1 MYGLKLY
8 WKVYAIINMNNID
21 YKYIFNFQLLPYLVA
36 FTVFST
42 ELFKHFFFNSYFA
55 IDIYLILISIL
66 GLCFI
71 KKINKK
77 LIIIF
82 TLIIF
87 TLCVSFIVSNLYN
100 YSIANFI
107 RQGIGIC
114 LVYLGLGSLITRID
128 KVILI
133 RAYMN
138 ISLFVALIGILQWL
152 LSYFAIMDIL
162 IKVPGKMDS
171 IFYEPSHY
179 AIAIAP
185 ALLLFSRSFFLN
197 LNMSLKIFIKTSLI
211 IFSYLI
217 TFSLAA
223 YLILLV
229 VIIYFFIIKKKLILI
244 IIPFFLISTFFIN
257 NIKLT
262 DDKNAHL
269 SLPYKLNELNLKIEN
284 LYNNFKNINS
294 INEIESPK
302 NLTIYSFFINL
313 NTAQTTINSG
323 RILGNGFGSH
333 SQVIL
338 ETAPMNF
345 KNTYY
350 FEKQIFNSN
359 GFSLLIRVISEF
371 GLPGVILYI
380 LFVAKGIFRNPY
392 SQNIY
397 DIWWILGSIHL
408 ITLAFKTTSFID
420 NGTPMFIL
428 VPLLMNRYLL
438 IKKII

>member
-1 MYGLKLY
+1 
-8 WKVYAIINMNNID
+8 
-21 YKYIFNFQLLPYLVA
+21 
-36 FTVFST
+36 
-42 ELFKHFFFNSYFA
+42 
-55 IDIYLILISIL
+55 
-66 GLCFI
+66 
-71 KKINKK
+71 
-77 LIIIF
+77 
-82 TLIIF
+82 
-87 TLCVSFIVSNLYN
+87 
-100 YSIANFI
+100 
-107 RQGIGIC
+107 
-114 LVYLGLGSLITRID
+114 
-128 KVILI
+128 
-133 RAYMN
+133 
-138 ISLFVALIGILQWL
+138 
-152 LSYFAIMDIL
+152 MDIL
-162 IKVPGKMDS
+162 IKVPGQMDS

-179 AIAIAP
+179 AIALAP
-185 ALLLFSRSFFLN
+185 ALFLLSRSFF

-211 IFSYLI
+211 VFSYLI

-229 VIIYFFIIKKKLILI
+229 VIIYFFIIEKKLIFI
-244 IIPFFLISTFFIN
+244 ILPFFLISTFFIN

-262 DDKNAHL
+262 DDKKALL

-294 INEIESPK
+294 LNEIEVPK
-302 NLTIYSFFINL
+302 NLTAFSFFINL

-333 SQVIL
+333 SQVLL

-345 KNTYY
+345 RNTYY
-350 FEKQIFNSN
+350 FENQIFNSN

-371 GLPGVILYI
+371 GLPGIILYI

-397 DIWWILGSIHL
+397 DIWWILGSVHL

-428 VPLLMNRYLL
+428 VPLLMNRYFL
-438 IKKII
+438 IKKNNILFFFIKKYLFIRSGTNINIGVPLSIKDVVLKAKVIKCTEPNIHQIS

>member
-1 MYGLKLY
+1 
-8 WKVYAIINMNNID
+8 MNNID

-82 TLIIF
+82 TSIIF
-87 TLCVSFIVSNLYN
+87 ILFVSFIVLNLYN
-100 YSIANFI
+100 YSIENLI

-114 LVYLGLGSLITRID
+114 LVYLGLGSLLTRID

-162 IKVPGKMDS
+162 IKVPGQMDS

-179 AIAIAP
+179 AIALAP
-185 ALLLFSRSFFLN
+185 ALFLLSRSFF

-211 IFSYLI
+211 VFSYLI

-229 VIIYFFIIKKKLILI
+229 VIIYFFIIEKKLIFI
-244 IIPFFLISTFFIN
+244 ILPFF
-257 NIKLT
+257 
-262 DDKNAHL
+262 
-269 SLPYKLNELNLKIEN
+269 
-284 LYNNFKNINS
+284 
-294 INEIESPK
+294 
-302 NLTIYSFFINL
+302 
-313 NTAQTTINSG
+313 
-323 RILGNGFGSH
+323 
-333 SQVIL
+333 
-338 ETAPMNF
+338 
-345 KNTYY
+345 
-350 FEKQIFNSN
+350 
-359 GFSLLIRVISEF
+359 
-371 GLPGVILYI
+371 
-380 LFVAKGIFRNPY
+380 
-392 SQNIY
+392 
-397 DIWWILGSIHL
+397 
-408 ITLAFKTTSFID
+408 
-420 NGTPMFIL
+420 
-428 VPLLMNRYLL
+428 
-438 IKKII
+438 

>member
-1 MYGLKLY
+1 
-8 WKVYAIINMNNID
+8 MNNID
-21 YKYIFNFQLLPYLVA
+21 YKYIFNSQLLPYLVA

-82 TLIIF
+82 TSIIF
-87 TLCVSFIVSNLYN
+87 ILFVSFIVLNLYN
-100 YSIANFI
+100 YSIENFI

-114 LVYLGLGSLITRID
+114 LVYLGLGSLLTRID

-162 IKVPGKMDS
+162 IKVPGQMDS

-179 AIAIAP
+179 AIALAP
-185 ALLLFSRSFFLN
+185 ALFLFSRNFFLN
-197 LNMSLKIFIKTSLI
+197 TSLKIFIKTSLI

-229 VIIYFFIIKKKLILI
+229 VIIYLFIIEKKLIFI

-262 DDKNAHL
+262 DDKKALL

-294 INEIESPK
+294 LNEIGVPK
-302 NLTIYSFFINL
+302 NLTAFSFFINL

-333 SQVIL
+333 SQVLL

-345 KNTYY
+345 RNTYY
-350 FEKQIFNSN
+350 FENQIFNSN

-371 GLPGVILYI
+371 GLPGIILYI

-397 DIWWILGSIHL
+397 DIWWILGSVHL

-428 VPLLMNRYLL
+428 VPLLMNRYFL
-438 IKKII
+438 IKKTI

>member
-1 MYGLKLY
+1 
-8 WKVYAIINMNNID
+8 MNNID

-82 TLIIF
+82 TSIIF
-87 TLCVSFIVSNLYN
+87 ILFVSFIVLNLYN
-100 YSIANFI
+100 YSIENLI

-114 LVYLGLGSLITRID
+114 LVYLGLGSLLTRID

-162 IKVPGKMDS
+162 IKVPGQMDS

-179 AIAIAP
+179 AIALAP
-185 ALLLFSRSFFLN
+185 ALFLLSRSFF

-211 IFSYLI
+211 VFSYLI

-229 VIIYFFIIKKKLILI
+229 VIIYFFIIEKKLIFI
-244 IIPFFLISTFFIN
+244 ILPFFLISTFFIN

-262 DDKNAHL
+262 DDKKALL

-294 INEIESPK
+294 LNEIEVPK
-302 NLTIYSFFINL
+302 NLTAFSFFINL

-333 SQVIL
+333 SQVLL

-345 KNTYY
+345 RNTYY
-350 FEKQIFNSN
+350 FENQIFNSN

-371 GLPGVILYI
+371 GLPGIILYI

-397 DIWWILGSIHL
+397 DIWWILGSVHL

-428 VPLLMNRYLL
+428 VPLLMNRYFL
-438 IKKII
+438 IKKNNIVLRF